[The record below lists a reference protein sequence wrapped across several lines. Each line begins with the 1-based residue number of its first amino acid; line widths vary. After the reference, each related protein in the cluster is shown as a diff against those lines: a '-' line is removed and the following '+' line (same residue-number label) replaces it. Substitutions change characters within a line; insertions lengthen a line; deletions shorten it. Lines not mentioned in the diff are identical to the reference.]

1 MAASESAPHCSNC
14 NTAPPGATQEI
25 LRVSIPSPQD
35 AEHSDQ
41 FPMMMVASSTRGSV
55 PLKRA
60 EVGESETPVKE
71 TSGGGGGGGDGGGGG
86 GDGGG
91 GKKPKPTITSVAE
104 ASMTMSMASD
114 GSNSERASWII

>member
-1 MAASESAPHCSNC
+1 VAASESAPHCSNC

-35 AEHSDQ
+35 AEHFDQ
-41 FPMMMVASSTRGSV
+41 LPMMRVASSTRGSV
-55 PLKRA
+55 PLARA

-71 TSGGGGGGGDGGGGG
+71 TRGGGGGGGEGGGGG

-91 GKKPKPTITSVAE
+91 GKKPKPTTSFAE
-104 ASMTMSMASD
+104 ALMTMSMASD
-114 GSNSERASWII
+114 GSNSERASWMI